1 MPRMSRPAFT
11 TDDIALAIEIP
22 GVYDGAAVYLMRDGT
37 LVNRF
42 RHDGF
47 GSAARIYAA
56 DEWIAQ
62 HCNAIRARNADLLNP
77 GVTDG

>member
-1 MPRMSRPAFT
+1 MTEVRAFT
-11 TDDIALAIEIP
+11 TDDIALFIELP
-22 GVYDGAAVYLMRDGT
+22 GVYDGTAVYLLRDGS

-47 GSAARIYAA
+47 GSAYHIRAA

-62 HCNAIRARNADLLNP
+62 HGNQIRANNADLLNP
-77 GVTDG
+77 VPDGGNS